1 MDGILLV
8 DKPEGMTSNEVVQ
21 VVKRRVRPAKVGH
34 TGTLDPA
41 ASGLIVILVGSCT
54 RALDYLDESRK
65 CYHLTVLLG
74 EETDTDDRE
83 GQVVR
88 REDPSGITT
97 EQIEEI
103 LKLYRGVFDQTPPR
117 FSAIKKNGVPLYKLA
132 RKGVEVEP
140 APRKVEVFALELTR
154 WENPLLELDLICS
167 KGTYA
172 RALARDIGRDLK
184 VGGRLE
190 ALRRT
195 ASGGFCVH
203 DSMTV
208 DEVASGGREAIIERL
223 IDLPTALAHI
233 PDIQVF
239 PQEIRRLVKGSSVSI
254 ARSRLPE
261 AAGNAGQSFSHL
273 YKVVSGDGSLV
284 ILVRPHPKG
293 TNIEMRPAKV
303 FKSWRGD

>member
-8 DKPEGMTSNEVVQ
+8 DKPEGLTSNEVVQ
-21 VVKRRVRPAKVGH
+21 LVKRRVKPAKVGH

-88 REDPSGITT
+88 QEDPSGVTE
-97 EQIEEI
+97 EQIMEV
-103 LKLYRGVFDQTPPR
+103 LKAYRGVFDQTPPR

-140 APRKVEVFALELTR
+140 TPRKVEVFALELTK
-154 WENPLLELDLICS
+154 WDKPVLELDLICS

-184 VGGRLE
+184 VGGRLDG
-190 ALRRT
+190 LRRT
-195 ASGGFCVH
+195 ASGGFHVD

-208 DEVASGGREAIIERL
+208 DEVSLGGRDAIRERL
-223 IDLPTALAHI
+223 IDLPTALGHI
-233 PDIQVF
+233 PDVQVF
-239 PQEIRRLVKGSSVSI
+239 PQEIRRLVKGSPVSI

-261 AAGNAGQSFSHL
+261 HPGNAGLGHAHL
-273 YKVVSGDGSLV
+273 YKVVSGDGSLI
-284 ILVRPHPKG
+284 ILVRPRPRG
-293 TNIEMRPAKV
+293 SNIEIAPAKV